1 MQSQCDIYFCICAIV
16 VSGNYKHRRPRCTD
30 FAPKETVVS
39 KTLQELA
46 DHLGGQV
53 IGDPSVNITGL
64 GTLDNAVAGQITFL
78 ANPRYAAKVGIT
90 AASAIVLTS
99 ASETFGRNVIVVDNP
114 YLAFAML
121 LALFTNR
128 PRIAKWVMSGAFVG
142 ECVAI
147 GKEASIYPGTCIA
160 DGVSIG
166 DRVTLHPNVT
176 LYEGVVIGDD
186 VTLHAGVSIRER
198 CRIGN
203 RVTIHNGT
211 VIGSDGF
218 GYAPNGTSW
227 FKIPQIGTVVVEDD
241 VEIGANTTVDRAALE
256 TTRIG
261 RGTKIDNLVQIAHN
275 CLIGEDCIIVAQAGI
290 AGSAT
295 LGSHVT
301 LGGQVAIV
309 DHVAI
314 GDNAMVSGQSGVFN
328 NVAAGAVVSGTPA
341 MPHQAR
347 LKCAAVYPFLPEM
360 RKTLAKLGGRMRKV
374 EEHLEPSPAD
384 IAV

>member
-1 MQSQCDIYFCICAIV
+1 M
-16 VSGNYKHRRPRCTD
+16 
-30 FAPKETVVS
+30 S

-46 DHLGGQV
+46 NHLGGQV
-53 IGDPSVNITGL
+53 IGDPSVSITGL
-64 GTLDNAVAGQITFL
+64 GTLDTAIAGQITFL
-78 ANPRYAAKVGIT
+78 ANPRYAAKVGTT
-90 AASAIVLTS
+90 AASAIVLTT
-99 ASETFGRNVIVVDNP
+99 AAETFGRNVIVVDNP

-121 LALFTNR
+121 LTLFTSR
-128 PRIAKWVMSGAFVG
+128 PRIAKGVMPGAFVG

-147 GKEASIYPGTCIA
+147 GKEASIYPGATIA

-166 DRVTLHPNVT
+166 NRVTIYPNVT
-176 LYEGVVIGDD
+176 LYEGVVLGDD
-186 VTLHAGVSIRER
+186 VTLHAGVSIREG

-218 GYAPNGTSW
+218 GYAPKGQSW
-227 FKIPQIGTVVVEDD
+227 FKIPQIGNVVIDDD

-261 RGTKIDNLVQIAHN
+261 RGTKIDNLVQVAHN

-290 AGSAT
+290 AGSAK
-295 LGSHVT
+295 LGKHVT
-301 LGGQVAIV
+301 VGGQVAIV

-314 GDNAMVSGQSGVFN
+314 GDNAMISGQSGVFN
-328 NVAAGAVVSGTPA
+328 KVPAGAIVSGTPA

-360 RKTLAKLGGRMRKV
+360 RKTLAKLASRMRKV
-374 EEHLEPSPAD
+374 EENLEPSAAD
-384 IAV
+384 AASTTELSFQICKCNSQPHESPFPPDDCYS